1 MSPES
6 SPTPKIP
13 VSRKAA
19 KGAKRSRPNWRG
31 AAVASVAVLA
41 ALLVSVGA
49 VLSPVAAA
57 GDAPDGAILFLFP
70 RADEVSPWVPDG
82 PAQVAEGQA
91 LFALIN
97 GGAELFLRHGFERAA
112 VQNYALAPDR
122 HIQVELYMM
131 QSMDGA
137 AGVFARKSGQGER
150 PVALGDGGAKGDY
163 YVVFHRGRFL
173 VTVASGDA
181 AADAEAALLR
191 IARAIENR
199 IPARCP

>member
-1 MSPES
+1 MSSVS
-6 SPTPKIP
+6 S
-13 VSRKAA
+13 
-19 KGAKRSRPNWRG
+19 KGIGANYRTASG
-31 AAVASVAVLA
+31 AALASVSALAVL
-41 ALLVSVGA
+41 LIGL

-57 GDAPDGAILFLFP
+57 GDAPDRAILFLLP
-70 RADEVSPWVPDG
+70 RLEEVQPWVPDG
-82 PAQVAEGQA
+82 PAQLAEGQA

-122 HIQVELYMM
+122 HIQAEIYMM

-137 AGVFARKSGQGER
+137 AQVFARKSGQGEL
-150 PVALGDGGAKGDY
+150 PVTLGDGGAKGEY
-163 YVVFHRGRFL
+163 YIVFHRGRFL
-173 VTVASGDA
+173 VTVAAGDA
-181 AADAEAALLR
+181 AADAAAAVLR